1 MQYQNDPSPQF
12 DLNDWLKIIQF
23 AEELNKERLI
33 LKLSDRELES
43 ALRENLYMEFSVGKR
58 RRKKIATS
66 NDADAQAAK
75 RKKKKMVR
83 VAYSSFEV
91 HLAIGQSSILPYSL
105 RWKWRYVRREEC
117 FSLLANVS

>member
-43 ALRENLYMEFSVGKR
+43 ALGENLYMEFSVGKR

-75 RKKKKMVR
+75 RKKK
-83 VAYSSFEV
+83 
-91 HLAIGQSSILPYSL
+91 
-105 RWKWRYVRREEC
+105 
-117 FSLLANVS
+117 

>member
-12 DLNDWLKIIQF
+12 DLNDWSKIIQF

-75 RKKKKMVR
+75 RKKK
-83 VAYSSFEV
+83 
-91 HLAIGQSSILPYSL
+91 
-105 RWKWRYVRREEC
+105 
-117 FSLLANVS
+117 

>member
-1 MQYQNDPSPQF
+1 M
-12 DLNDWLKIIQF
+12 
-23 AEELNKERLI
+23 
-33 LKLSDRELES
+33 KLSDRELES
-43 ALRENLYMEFSVGKR
+43 ALGENLYMEFSVGKR

-91 HLAIGQSSILPYSL
+91 HLAIGQSSIL
-105 RWKWRYVRREEC
+105 RYTVQLKMKMAIRTP
-117 FSLLANVS
+117 

>member
-12 DLNDWLKIIQF
+12 DLNDWSKIIQF

-43 ALRENLYMEFSVGKR
+43 ALGENLYMEFSVGKR

-66 NDADAQAAK
+66 NDADTQAAK
-75 RKKKKMVR
+75 RKKK
-83 VAYSSFEV
+83 
-91 HLAIGQSSILPYSL
+91 
-105 RWKWRYVRREEC
+105 
-117 FSLLANVS
+117 

>member
-12 DLNDWLKIIQF
+12 DLNDWSKIIQF

-43 ALRENLYMEFSVGKR
+43 ALGENLYMEFSRGKR

-75 RKKKKMVR
+75 RKKK
-83 VAYSSFEV
+83 
-91 HLAIGQSSILPYSL
+91 
-105 RWKWRYVRREEC
+105 
-117 FSLLANVS
+117 

>member
-12 DLNDWLKIIQF
+12 DLNDWSKIIQF

-43 ALRENLYMEFSVGKR
+43 ALGENLYMEFSVGKR

-75 RKKKKMVR
+75 RKKK
-83 VAYSSFEV
+83 
-91 HLAIGQSSILPYSL
+91 
-105 RWKWRYVRREEC
+105 
-117 FSLLANVS
+117 

>member
-1 MQYQNDPSPQF
+1 MQYQNDSSPQF

-43 ALRENLYMEFSVGKR
+43 ALGENLYMEFSVGKR

-75 RKKKKMVR
+75 RKKK
-83 VAYSSFEV
+83 
-91 HLAIGQSSILPYSL
+91 
-105 RWKWRYVRREEC
+105 
-117 FSLLANVS
+117 